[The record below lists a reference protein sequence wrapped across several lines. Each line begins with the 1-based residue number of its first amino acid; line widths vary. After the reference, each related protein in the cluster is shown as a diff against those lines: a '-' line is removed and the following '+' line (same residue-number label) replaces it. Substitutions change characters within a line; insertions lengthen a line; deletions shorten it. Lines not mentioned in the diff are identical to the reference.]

1 MIGRLD
7 EIHFQLPIDIETVI
21 PCQLSE
27 DHQNQV
33 GMLRCPECNPNDF
46 DAYSEYLLDCFD
58 FCLFELN
65 LLNEYVHLT
74 SKSMC

>member
-46 DAYSEYLLDCFD
+46 DSYSDY
-58 FCLFELN
+58 
-65 LLNEYVHLT
+65 
-74 SKSMC
+74 